1 MVIYI
6 SGPMSGIPMHNFPA
20 FECAAKTLRER
31 GYTVVSPHEC
41 EEVDHAAPKP
51 WTYYLRKDL
60 IAMLQTCD
68 TIVMLDGWQKSR
80 GAMLERHVATMLGM
94 TVIYGV
100 EHVA

>member
-1 MVIYI
+1 MVIYL
-6 SGPMSGIPMHNFPA
+6 SGPMSGLPLHNFPA
-20 FECAAKTLRER
+20 FATAAKILRNR

-41 EEVDHAAPKP
+41 EKVNHATPKP

-80 GAMLERHVATMLGM
+80 GATLERMVAMTLGM
-94 TVIYGV
+94 DVKHYAEMV
-100 EHVA
+100 